1 MKSFGKWN
9 IPKIELAW
17 ASTGTLFYQFIK
29 KVCAFDENR
38 TMYCDKAG
46 RVYIFKKKWIRKK
59 RGMKL
64 VCEKLLET
72 IYPLFLE
79 HLQDNEETIKELNFG
94 QEKWK
99 RINIIWLQPDQRP
112 VSYFGRRNVQYNRG
126 LRTSSERKYSKY
138 FDLEFIVK
146 SFMGVRPP

>member
-29 KVCAFDENR
+29 KVCALDENR
-38 TMYCDKAG
+38 TMYCDQAG

-64 VCEKLLET
+64 VCESWKLYILCSWN
-72 IYPLFLE
+72 IFK
-79 HLQDNEETIKELNFG
+79 IMR
-94 QEKWK
+94 K
-99 RINIIWLQPDQRP
+99 R
-112 VSYFGRRNVQYNRG
+112 SRN
-126 LRTSSERKYSKY
+126 
-138 FDLEFIVK
+138 
-146 SFMGVRPP
+146 